1 MRVWIG
7 LEMEGKQKGVKTL
20 FVCGRK
26 INTAVITRLM
36 KKHCPERLYLGAGR
50 TNTKLTNSQ
59 LTRLR
64 QICTQLNSGLVMEVL
79 NEDMN
84 DLLKGL
90 NLNYI
95 DQIIVRVENRAFKR
109 LRDWDVIKMD
119 DMNSEVYTAEREYM
133 DWTPLITLKNDLF
146 EGDKLLYDEK
156 LEVD

>member
-1 MRVWIG
+1 
-7 LEMEGKQKGVKTL
+7 MEGKQKGVKTL

-26 INTAVITRLM
+26 INTAVITKLM

-50 TNTKLTNSQ
+50 INTKLTNSQ

-64 QICTQLNSGLVMEVL
+64 QLCTQLNSGLVMEVL

-90 NLNYI
+90 NLDYI

-109 LRDWDVIKMD
+109 LRDWDVIKTD
-119 DMNSEVYTAEREYM
+119 DMNSEVYTAERENM
-133 DWTPLITLKNDLF
+133 DWTSLITLNDGLF
-146 EGDKLLYDEK
+146 EGDKLLYDVIK

>member
-64 QICTQLNSGLVMEVL
+64 QVCDQYNIAIIMEVL

-119 DMNSEVYTAEREYM
+119 DMNSAVYTAEREDM
-133 DWTPLITLKNDLF
+133 EWTPLITLNDDLF

>member
-1 MRVWIG
+1 
-7 LEMEGKQKGVKTL
+7 MEGKQKGVKTL

-64 QICTQLNSGLVMEVL
+64 QVCDQYNIAIIMEVL

-119 DMNSEVYTAEREYM
+119 DMNSEVYTAEREDM
-133 DWTPLITLKNDLF
+133 EWTPLITLKNDLF

>member
-64 QICTQLNSGLVMEVL
+64 QICDQYNIAIIMEVL

-119 DMNSEVYTAEREYM
+119 DMSSEVYTAEREYM

>member
-7 LEMEGKQKGVKTL
+7 PEMEGKQKGVKTL

-50 TNTKLTNSQ
+50 TNTKLTD
-59 LTRLR
+59 
-64 QICTQLNSGLVMEVL
+64 TQLARIRQVCDQYNIAIIMEVSVD
-79 NEDMN
+79 EMN

-119 DMNSEVYTAEREYM
+119 DMTSAVYTAEREDM
-133 DWTPLITLKNDLF
+133 EWTSLITLNDGLF
-146 EGDKLLYDEK
+146 EGDELLYDEK
-156 LEVD
+156 LEGN

>member
-64 QICTQLNSGLVMEVL
+64 QVCDQCNIAIIMEVL

-119 DMNSEVYTAEREYM
+119 DMNSAVYTAEREDM
-133 DWTPLITLKNDLF
+133 DWTPLITLNDDLF

>member
-64 QICTQLNSGLVMEVL
+64 QVCDQYNIAIIMEVL

>member
-1 MRVWIG
+1 
-7 LEMEGKQKGVKTL
+7 MEGKQKGVKTL

-64 QICTQLNSGLVMEVL
+64 QVCDQYNIAIIMEVL

-109 LRDWDVIKMD
+109 LRDWDVIKID
-119 DMNSEVYTAEREYM
+119 DMNSEVYTAEREDM
-133 DWTPLITLKNDLF
+133 EWTPLITLNDDLF

>member
-1 MRVWIG
+1 
-7 LEMEGKQKGVKTL
+7 MEGKQKGVKTL

-64 QICTQLNSGLVMEVL
+64 QVCDQYNIAIIMEVL

-119 DMNSEVYTAEREYM
+119 DMNSEVYTAEREDM
-133 DWTPLITLKNDLF
+133 EWTPLITLKDDLF

>member
-1 MRVWIG
+1 LRVWIG

-64 QICTQLNSGLVMEVL
+64 QVCDQYNIAIIMEVL

-109 LRDWDVIKMD
+109 LRDWDVIKID
-119 DMNSEVYTAEREYM
+119 DMNSEVYTAEREDM
-133 DWTPLITLKNDLF
+133 EWTPLITLNDDLF

>member
-1 MRVWIG
+1 
-7 LEMEGKQKGVKTL
+7 MEGKQKGVKTL

-95 DQIIVRVENRAFKR
+95 DQ
-109 LRDWDVIKMD
+109 
-119 DMNSEVYTAEREYM
+119 
-133 DWTPLITLKNDLF
+133 LIS
-146 EGDKLLYDEK
+146 
-156 LEVD
+156 

>member
-1 MRVWIG
+1 LRVWIG

-64 QICTQLNSGLVMEVL
+64 QVCDQYNIAIIMEVL

-119 DMNSEVYTAEREYM
+119 DMNSAVYTAEREDM
-133 DWTPLITLKNDLF
+133 EWTPLITLNDDLF

>member
-1 MRVWIG
+1 
-7 LEMEGKQKGVKTL
+7 MEGKQKGVKTL

-64 QICTQLNSGLVMEVL
+64 QVCDQYNIAIIMEVL

-133 DWTPLITLKNDLF
+133 EWTPLITLKNDLF

>member
-1 MRVWIG
+1 
-7 LEMEGKQKGVKTL
+7 MEGKQKGVKTL

-64 QICTQLNSGLVMEVL
+64 QICDQCNIAIIMEVL

>member
-1 MRVWIG
+1 
-7 LEMEGKQKGVKTL
+7 MEGKQKGVKTL

-36 KKHCPERLYLGAGR
+36 KKHCPKRLYLGAGR

-64 QICTQLNSGLVMEVL
+64 QVCDQYNIAIIMEVL

-119 DMNSEVYTAEREYM
+119 DMNSAVYTAEREDM
-133 DWTPLITLKNDLF
+133 EWTPLITLNDDLF

>member
-1 MRVWIG
+1 LRVWIG

-64 QICTQLNSGLVMEVL
+64 QVCDQYNIAIIMEVL

-90 NLNYI
+90 NLDYI

-119 DMNSEVYTAEREYM
+119 DMNSAVYTAEREDM
-133 DWTPLITLKNDLF
+133 EWTPLITLNDDLF

>member
-1 MRVWIG
+1 
-7 LEMEGKQKGVKTL
+7 MEGKQKGVKTL

-64 QICTQLNSGLVMEVL
+64 QVCDQYNIAIIMEVL

-119 DMNSEVYTAEREYM
+119 DMNSVVYTAEKI
-133 DWTPLITLKNDLF
+133 W
-146 EGDKLLYDEK
+146 
-156 LEVD
+156 VDPFNNIK

>member
-64 QICTQLNSGLVMEVL
+64 QVCDQYNIAIIMEVL

-119 DMNSEVYTAEREYM
+119 DMNSEVYTAEREDM
-133 DWTPLITLKNDLF
+133 EWTPLITLNDDLF